1 MIINNK
7 HLSFKFSKMNSFEYV
22 EIQNNDYML
31 NLHSHHLTDMKEKL
45 IPRQVLKIKKNEISD
60 NWLDMIGEL
69 YENYQS

>member
-7 HLSFKFSKMNSFEYV
+7 HLSFKLSKMNSFEYV

-31 NLHSHHLTDMKEKL
+31 NLQCNYLTDMKEKL
-45 IPRQVLKIKKNEISD
+45 IPWQVLKNNNKISHD
-60 NWLDMIGEL
+60 WLDMIGEL